1 MYSFLA
7 HEYFHHYN
15 VKRIRP
21 INLGPFDYENENRTN
36 MLWVSEGF
44 TVYYEYLA
52 LRRAGLMTQAE
63 FLSNL
68 QHQVQNFEN
77 KPGRL
82 FQSATQASYD
92 TWSDGPFGRTG
103 DEAYKTISYYEKGP
117 LLGTL
122 LDIAIRNATQNK
134 KSLDNVM
141 RTLYQDYYGKQN
153 RGFTDKEFR
162 AVCEKTAGIS
172 LADLFDYAS
181 TTKPVDY
188 GKYLTYAGLTLTETS
203 KELPGGWLGLSV
215 REKADSLLV
224 TNVDWESPAWKA
236 GIRTGAVI
244 RSLNQ
249 QPATAALI
257 QDLSKTKAVGESITL
272 GVLQRNQ
279 LDEKRV
285 KLGAKTIRDFQ
296 LNQIPSPTALQTA
309 LLTDWSRGSM

>member
-52 LRRAGLMTQAE
+52 LRRAGLMTQEE

-68 QHQVQNFEN
+68 QRQIQNFEN

-122 LDIAIRNATQNK
+122 LDVAIRNATQNK
-134 KSLDNVM
+134 KSLDDVM
-141 RTLYQDYYGKQN
+141 RTLYRDYYGKQN
-153 RGFTDKEFR
+153 RGFTDGEFR
-162 AVCEKTAGIS
+162 AVCEKTAGTS
-172 LADLFDYAS
+172 LSELFDYAS

-188 GKYLTYAGLTLTETS
+188 GKYLAYAGLTLTEKQ

-224 TNVDWESPAWKA
+224 TSVDWESPAWQA

-244 RSLNQ
+244 RTLNQ
-249 QPATAALI
+249 QPVSGTQIRDLGKTTAA
-257 QDLSKTKAVGESITL
+257 GESVTL
-272 GVLQRNQ
+272 GVLENNR
-279 LDEKRV
+279 LDEKPV
-285 KLGAKTIRDFQ
+285 KLGTRTIRDFQ
-296 LNQIPSPTALQTA
+296 LTKTPSPTALQTTILA
-309 LLTDWSRGSM
+309 DWSRGNK